1 MDDGV
6 NAGLLRIVVSVSVL
20 VRPKTPEGG
29 FLHGK
34 ANARNGRV

>member
-1 MDDGV
+1 MMELLPV
-6 NAGLLRIVVSVSVL
+6 IRNAVSVL